1 MKKIK
6 KIKNLK
12 EECFVID
19 TSIFTNPD
27 VYIIFGRTPTSAL
40 KNFLKLIMKLEGP
53 NFYMPP
59 SIYEELMNFVD
70 IDKIPKDLQ
79 VRIFQKP
86 PKKYEMNVP
95 AFLLYELIED
105 VRHRIDKG
113 LRVAE
118 QAVREV
124 ITDNEP
130 DTINSLRRKYRSAL
144 REGIIDST
152 EDVDLI
158 LLARE
163 LDGILVT
170 ADKGIMTWADKLGI
184 HWDNYSSFEIKKTKS
199 QKEECFVIDTSI
211 FANPDVYI
219 IFGRTPTTALKNFLK
234 LIMKLE
240 GSNFYMPPS
249 IYEEL
254 MNSVD
259 IDKISKDLQV
269 RIFQKPPKKYEM
281 NVPASLLYEL
291 IEDVRH
297 RIDKGLMVAEE
308 AVGEARTDKDT
319 KTNLRKK
326 YRSALREG
334 IIDST
339 EDVDLI
345 LLARELDGILVTAD
359 KGIMTWADKLGIR
372 YVESRNLR
380 GIINSLIKM

>member
-1 MKKIK
+1 MKKTKKIK
-6 KIKNLK
+6 SLK

-27 VYIIFGRTPTSAL
+27 VYIIFGRTPTTAL
-40 KNFLKLIMKLEGP
+40 KNFLKLTTKLEGP
-53 NFYMPP
+53 IFYMPP

-86 PKKYEMNVP
+86 PKMYEMNVP

-130 DTINSLRRKYRSAL
+130 DTINNLRRKYRSAL
-144 REGIIDST
+144 REGIIDS
-152 EDVDLI
+152 
-158 LLARE
+158 
-163 LDGILVT
+163 
-170 ADKGIMTWADKLGI
+170 K
-184 HWDNYSSFEIKKTKS
+184 
-199 QKEECFVIDTSI
+199 
-211 FANPDVYI
+211 
-219 IFGRTPTTALKNFLK
+219 
-234 LIMKLE
+234 
-240 GSNFYMPPS
+240 
-249 IYEEL
+249 
-254 MNSVD
+254 
-259 IDKISKDLQV
+259 
-269 RIFQKPPKKYEM
+269 
-281 NVPASLLYEL
+281 
-291 IEDVRH
+291 
-297 RIDKGLMVAEE
+297 
-308 AVGEARTDKDT
+308 
-319 KTNLRKK
+319 
-326 YRSALREG
+326 
-334 IIDST
+334 

>member
-1 MKKIK
+1 MKKTK
-6 KIKNLK
+6 KTKNIK

-27 VYIIFGRTPTSAL
+27 VYIIFGRTPTTAL
-40 KNFLKLIMKLEGP
+40 KNFLKLTIKLEGP

-59 SIYEELMNFVD
+59 SIYEELINFVD

-118 QAVREV
+118 QAVRDV
-124 ITDNEP
+124 INDNEP
-130 DTINSLRRKYRSAL
+130 DTITNLRRKYRSAL
-144 REGIIDST
+144 REGIIDS
-152 EDVDLI
+152 
-158 LLARE
+158 
-163 LDGILVT
+163 
-170 ADKGIMTWADKLGI
+170 K
-184 HWDNYSSFEIKKTKS
+184 
-199 QKEECFVIDTSI
+199 
-211 FANPDVYI
+211 
-219 IFGRTPTTALKNFLK
+219 
-234 LIMKLE
+234 
-240 GSNFYMPPS
+240 
-249 IYEEL
+249 
-254 MNSVD
+254 
-259 IDKISKDLQV
+259 
-269 RIFQKPPKKYEM
+269 
-281 NVPASLLYEL
+281 
-291 IEDVRH
+291 
-297 RIDKGLMVAEE
+297 
-308 AVGEARTDKDT
+308 
-319 KTNLRKK
+319 
-326 YRSALREG
+326 
-334 IIDST
+334 

>member
-1 MKKIK
+1 MKKTK
-6 KIKNLK
+6 KTKSLK

-27 VYIIFGRTPTSAL
+27 VYITFGRTPTTAL

-53 NFYMPP
+53 GFYMPP
-59 SIYEELMNFVD
+59 SIYEELMDFVD

-86 PKKYEMNVP
+86 PKKLEMNVP

-124 ITDNEP
+124 INDNEP
-130 DTINSLRRKYRSAL
+130 DTINNLRRKYRSAL
-144 REGIIDST
+144 REGIIDS
-152 EDVDLI
+152 
-158 LLARE
+158 
-163 LDGILVT
+163 
-170 ADKGIMTWADKLGI
+170 K
-184 HWDNYSSFEIKKTKS
+184 
-199 QKEECFVIDTSI
+199 
-211 FANPDVYI
+211 
-219 IFGRTPTTALKNFLK
+219 
-234 LIMKLE
+234 
-240 GSNFYMPPS
+240 
-249 IYEEL
+249 
-254 MNSVD
+254 
-259 IDKISKDLQV
+259 
-269 RIFQKPPKKYEM
+269 
-281 NVPASLLYEL
+281 
-291 IEDVRH
+291 
-297 RIDKGLMVAEE
+297 
-308 AVGEARTDKDT
+308 
-319 KTNLRKK
+319 
-326 YRSALREG
+326 
-334 IIDST
+334 

>member
-1 MKKIK
+1 MKKTK
-6 KIKNLK
+6 KTKSLK

-27 VYIIFGRTPTSAL
+27 VYITFGRTPTTSL

-53 NFYMPP
+53 GFYMPP
-59 SIYEELMNFVD
+59 SIYEELMDFVD

-130 DTINSLRRKYRSAL
+130 DTITNLRRKYRSAL
-144 REGIIDST
+144 REGIIDS
-152 EDVDLI
+152 
-158 LLARE
+158 
-163 LDGILVT
+163 
-170 ADKGIMTWADKLGI
+170 K
-184 HWDNYSSFEIKKTKS
+184 
-199 QKEECFVIDTSI
+199 
-211 FANPDVYI
+211 
-219 IFGRTPTTALKNFLK
+219 
-234 LIMKLE
+234 
-240 GSNFYMPPS
+240 
-249 IYEEL
+249 
-254 MNSVD
+254 
-259 IDKISKDLQV
+259 
-269 RIFQKPPKKYEM
+269 
-281 NVPASLLYEL
+281 
-291 IEDVRH
+291 
-297 RIDKGLMVAEE
+297 
-308 AVGEARTDKDT
+308 
-319 KTNLRKK
+319 
-326 YRSALREG
+326 
-334 IIDST
+334 